1 MTIST
6 RIDTVVVGA
15 GQAGLALSR
24 HLTARGREHLLL
36 ERGRIAERWYSER
49 WDSFTLLTPNWHTR
63 LPGWSYHGAEPDGF
77 MDRAQVQTFFAD
89 YARSFG
95 PPVRTGV
102 TVTGVF
108 PDGGGWRVR
117 TDRGSVRSR
126 HVVVATGYLD
136 RPAVPELRAAIPSGV
151 VHLHSSRYRHPAQLP
166 DGGVLVVGAGPTGQ
180 QIADELAIAGRRVHL
195 AVGRHRVLPR
205 RYRGRDAFWWLD
217 RTGASRRT
225 VDELVRR
232 PVRAESSVL
241 AGGRDL
247 DLRVVVSHG
256 VVPHGR
262 LVGVDGT
269 RAVFADDLA
278 SSMAAGEEHAR
289 RFRERVDRYV
299 ARTGLRV
306 PEDVAPAADMPHW
319 ACEPSTELE
328 LDRGRISAVIWATG
342 YLRDYSWLH
351 APVLDAAGNPVQR
364 RGVTSAPGLF
374 FLGLSFQWRRDSSF
388 IDGVGADAEHLADH
402 IVGLDA
408 RAAA

>member
-1 MTIST
+1 MVWRMPDSENP
-6 RIDTVVVGA
+6 A
-15 GQAGLALSR
+15 YP
-24 HLTARGREHLLL
+24 TASREHVMTQT
-36 ERGRIAERWYSER
+36 I
-49 WDSFTLLTPNWHTR
+49 
-63 LPGWSYHGAEPDGF
+63 
-77 MDRAQVQTFFAD
+77 DRAETIRNGVDTATMFATLDAVKAQPEIASFRFRAHNQWIGGAHNRSTIHDFYAACAEDTSRQSAFALDAGEPAILLGTDTGPNPAEYLLHALAACVTTSLVYVAAARRVKAPQVL
-89 YARSFG
+89 
-95 PPVRTGV
+95 VR
-102 TVTGVF
+102 
-108 PDGGGWRVR
+108 
-117 TDRGSVRSR
+117 
-126 HVVVATGYLD
+126 
-136 RPAVPELRAAIPSGV
+136 
-151 VHLHSSRYRHPAQLP
+151 SRYRHPAQLP

-180 QIADELAIAGRRVHL
+180 QIADELAITGRRVHL

>member
-1 MTIST
+1 
-6 RIDTVVVGA
+6 
-15 GQAGLALSR
+15 
-24 HLTARGREHLLL
+24 
-36 ERGRIAERWYSER
+36 
-49 WDSFTLLTPNWHTR
+49 
-63 LPGWSYHGAEPDGF
+63 
-77 MDRAQVQTFFAD
+77 
-89 YARSFG
+89 
-95 PPVRTGV
+95 V

-151 VHLHSSRYRHPAQLP
+151 VQLHSSRYRHPAQLP

-180 QIADELAIAGRRVHL
+180 QIADELAISGRRVHL

-247 DLRVVVSHG
+247 DLRVLVSRG

-262 LVGVDGT
+262 LRGVGGP

-278 SSMAAGEEHAR
+278 ASMAAGEEQAR

-306 PEDVAPAADMPHW
+306 AEDVTRPADMPQW

-374 FLGLSFQWRRDSSF
+374 FLGLSFMWRRDSSF
-388 IDGVGADAEHLADH
+388 IDGVGADAEHVADH